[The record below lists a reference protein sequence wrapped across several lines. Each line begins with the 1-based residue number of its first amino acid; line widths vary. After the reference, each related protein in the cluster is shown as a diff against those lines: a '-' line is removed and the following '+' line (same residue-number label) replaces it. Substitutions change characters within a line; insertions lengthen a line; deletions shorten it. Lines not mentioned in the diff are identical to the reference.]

1 MELIDLNA
9 TVTLTNREAMLLL
22 VLATVGVSAILGV
35 VITTINKYIKW
46 R

>member
-9 TVTLTNREAMLLL
+9 TITLTNREAMLLL
-22 VLATVGVSAILGV
+22 SLANVGLIAIFGV

>member
-9 TVTLTNREAMLLL
+9 TITLTNREAMLLL
-22 VLATVGVSAILGV
+22 SLANIGTIAIIGF

>member
-22 VLATVGVSAILGV
+22 VLATVGVSTILGV
-35 VITTINKYIKW
+35 IITTINKYIKW

>member
-9 TVTLTNREAMLLL
+9 TVMLTNREAMLLL
-22 VLATVGVSAILGV
+22 VLATVGVSTILGV
-35 VITTINKYIKW
+35 IITTINKYIKW

>member
-22 VLATVGVSAILGV
+22 VLATVGVSTILGV
-35 VITTINKYIKW
+35 IITGINKYIKW
-46 R
+46 K

>member
-9 TVTLTNREAMLLL
+9 TITLTNREAMALL
-22 VLATVGVSAILGV
+22 VLSAIGVSTILGV
-35 VITTINKYIKW
+35 IIITINKYIKW

>member
-9 TVTLTNREAMLLL
+9 TITLTNREAIGLL
-22 VLATVGVSAILGV
+22 VLATVGVSTILGV

>member
-9 TVTLTNREAMLLL
+9 TITLTNREAMLLL
-22 VLATVGVSAILGV
+22 VLVTVGVSTILGV
-35 VITTINKYIKW
+35 IITTINKYIKW

>member
-9 TVTLTNREAMLLL
+9 TITLTSREAMLLL
-22 VLATVGVSAILGV
+22 VLATVGVSTILGV
-35 VITTINKYIKW
+35 IITTINKYIKW